1 MRKRKKERDRDRD
14 SGIER
19 DGKIT
24 ERNGME
30 SGNWEVRPSN
40 GAVDGKKQNI
50 LLDSQEGA

>member
-1 MRKRKKERDRDRD
+1 MRKWKKERDRD